1 MPEQTIPEQIA
12 IGQIETQSTVDD
24 DPLLT
29 GVELSK
35 SIRIYP
41 LGFPLELATNSDD
54 VIEASLES
62 WSLFTPTFDE
72 PPIRI
77 SLGVAGS
84 GKTRPPAMPA
94 FRSRGHLMSIVSDS
108 ANSVVCDLSR
118 GFAFG
123 WVTAATAADRGFLR
137 YHFLDAA
144 ILAMTEQLYLAPIH
158 GALITQNG
166 RGVVLC
172 GESFAGKSTLAY
184 ACARSGWTFV
194 ADDGTALVRNA
205 PGCYGIGNPHVIR
218 FRENSR
224 RFFPELA
231 NRIPAPRANGKIGIE
246 VFTREL
252 PISVANGCS
261 IDHVV
266 FLDRRQSGPAL
277 LERYSEEKAVE
288 WCSRRAMYGV
298 PQVRAAQTRTYQRL
312 LGASVWEMRYS
323 GLHSAVACLEQL
335 TRCEKSSRRRA
346 ECEAS

>member
-1 MPEQTIPEQIA
+1 MSEQTIPEQIST
-12 IGQIETQSTVDD
+12 GQIEIQPTTD

-29 GVELSK
+29 GVEFPK
-35 SIRIYP
+35 SVRIHP

-54 VIEASLES
+54 VIEASLEN
-62 WSLFTPTFDE
+62 WSLFAPAFDQ
-72 PPIRI
+72 PPMRL

-84 GKTRPPAMPA
+84 GESRLPAMPE

-123 WVTAATAADRGFLR
+123 WVTPATAADHGFLR

-144 ILAMTEQLYLAPIH
+144 ILTLTEQLYLAPIH
-158 GALITQNG
+158 GALIAQNG
-166 RGVVLC
+166 CGVVLC

-194 ADDGTALVRNA
+194 ADDGTSLVRNA
-205 PGCYGIGNPHVIR
+205 PGCYGIGNPHIIR
-218 FRENSR
+218 FRGSSR

-231 NRIPAPRANGKIGIE
+231 HRTPAPRANGKIGIE

-252 PISVANGCS
+252 PICVASGCS

-266 FLDRRQSGPAL
+266 FLDRRQSGPAF
-277 LERYSEEKAVE
+277 LERYSKEKLVE
-288 WCSRRAMYGV
+288 WCSRRISYGDV
-298 PQVRAAQTRTYQRL
+298 QVRASQMRAYRRL
-312 LGASVWEMRYS
+312 LGTNVWEMRYS

-335 TRCEKSSRRRA
+335 TRCEGSSR
-346 ECEAS
+346 